1 MIDLKPYHDAVI
13 AADAEVKEI
22 ASKINDSFLSET
34 EEGKAKALEL
44 KPALDAAQKK
54 YDEALGTYNSMP
66 AANRPSEVAK
76 NFIPVDATTQGAEG
90 EAPKVMNRA
99 AFNALDQINR
109 ASFIKGG
116 GKVIDQEL
124 E

>member
-54 YDEALGTYNSMP
+54 YDEALGTYNSMT

-76 NFIPVDATTQGAEG
+76 NFIPVAATTQGAEG